1 MNPNYCD
8 TVTIY
13 NRLKSSDSPDKKK
26 RTLEKKAVLKNCSY
40 NSAMIRSP
48 GEISKTLLN
57 GWIARNI
64 QCGVQKNN
72 DYRPYH
78 EWKQDQVGFTLSA
91 GDLVIKG
98 HCQEEIDP
106 STNNITVVMRRYE
119 PDAFIISKVVDN
131 TKHLV
136 DKHYRVGG

>member
-13 NRLKSSDSPDKKK
+13 NRLKSSDSPDKK
-26 RTLEKKAVLKNCSY
+26 EHWKKTVLKNCSY

-48 GEISKTLLN
+48 GGNQQTLLQMDSRPEYTVR
-57 GWIARNI
+57 IP
-64 QCGVQKNN
+64 KNN
-72 DYRPYH
+72 DYRLYH

-106 STNNITVVMRRYE
+106 ATNNITAVMRRYA

>member
-13 NRLKSSDSPDKKK
+13 NRLKSADSPDKKEHWK
-26 RTLEKKAVLKNCSY
+26 KTVLERCSY

-48 GEISKTLLN
+48 GANQQTFLQMDLRPEYTVRIP
-57 GWIARNI
+57 
-64 QCGVQKNN
+64 KNPS
-72 DYRPYH
+72 YRPYH
-78 EWKQDQVGFTLSA
+78 EWKQDQNGFTLSA
-91 GDLVIKG
+91 GDLVVKG
-98 HCQEEIDP
+98 ICQEEIDP
-106 STNNITVVMRRYE
+106 ATNNITKVLRQYA
-119 PDAFIISKVVDN
+119 PDAFIISKTVDN